1 MSLISP
7 NKEKRYIY
15 FDKINRTQI
24 LQQLWSLIFASGW
37 ANKEDK
43 IEERK
48 EIIKY
53 KLKDSYQIVYES
65 KKYGGKNDN
74 IDNQFHNQY
83 TLGFDTGIWKDSDL
97 HLSENAEAVFNGN
110 MTAREYLTR
119 FVCNLFEYIIDK
131 GYVHPLYETC
141 QYAIKNNTSK
151 ITLEDLCKILP
162 LTYSEEELKSGE
174 KKSESE
180 FKEHIRIFMNYLR
193 STNLFIKERDEIYF
207 REEFPPQLVIQFCNI
222 EYQDSDQD
230 KTRKFFKNKENYS
243 EYITKPLPSLYYEIL
258 YKNMSTNDNE
268 VQFEINCN
276 IKGAK
281 NKIYYGAPGTG
292 KSYKVDREYPNYKRV
307 TFHPEY
313 TYYDFIGGLRPTQD
327 EKSGNIKYEFV
338 PGPFTDSLIN
348 AIFDNNNFHGIII
361 EELNRANTA
370 AVFGDIFQLLDR
382 DDDGKSKYSIT
393 NKEISDYIKKTKG
406 VYIKEIII
414 PSNFS
419 IIATMNS
426 ADQGVNVLDSA
437 FKRRWQFEYTPINF
451 DAPDLEDVI
460 IAGFNV
466 PWIKFGKILNNY
478 LSENGIDEDR
488 LIGQRFITKKEIED
502 KDLVASKL
510 LIYLWDDVFR
520 YNRKVIFKEHNIFS
534 NLIEDYKNNG
544 IDCFVSKLADQFK
557 NQPINNEEISEK
569 KIEYSS
575 VDEEIN
581 DD

>member
-1 MSLISP
+1 MNNKINFENWLIHQGFDNFKDIIGTLKNANNIYNESSEVNIDFMIDSSKFLELTYENEIS
-7 NKEKRYIY
+7 NKIKNALSSIFNDENEKLRPGAEYY
-15 FDKINRTQI
+15 FDTLNSII
-24 LQQLWSLIFASGW
+24 LYTKFLIEKQNNNESSEVQSF
-37 ANKEDK
+37 K
-43 IEERK
+43 IE
-48 EIIKY
+48 
-53 KLKDSYQIVYES
+53 
-65 KKYGGKNDN
+65 
-74 IDNQFHNQY
+74 
-83 TLGFDTGIWKDSDL
+83 
-97 HLSENAEAVFNGN
+97 
-110 MTAREYLTR
+110 
-119 FVCNLFEYIIDK
+119 
-131 GYVHPLYETC
+131 
-141 QYAIKNNTSK
+141 
-151 ITLEDLCKILP
+151 
-162 LTYSEEELKSGE
+162 
-174 KKSESE
+174 
-180 FKEHIRIFMNYLR
+180 
-193 STNLFIKERDEIYF
+193 TNL
-207 REEFPPQLVIQFCNI
+207 
-222 EYQDSDQD
+222 
-230 KTRKFFKNKENYS
+230 
-243 EYITKPLPSLYYEIL
+243 
-258 YKNMSTNDNE
+258 
-268 VQFEINCN
+268 
-276 IKGAK
+276 KGGK

-327 EKSGNIKYEFV
+327 ERNGNIKYEFV

-451 DAPDLEDVI
+451 NAPDLEDVI